1 MAAVRHVVVGG
12 VGASLSLDDIARVAR
27 GEEVVIDTAA
37 AERIKKESPA
47 PSKGASSVPT
57 PSNEPSEVPTLTGE
71 VPVTDAG
78 MTVSLTGEQTRA
90 AVLARLMSLVNGHSK
105 VSPPH
110 QRFMASLIPKSNQ
123 THNAYAPSNTT
134 LQVGRNSAACDNQLA
149 RDSSLRHHLTTEPTA
164 HSFLCHN
171 SPYYKAQ
178 AKRKNG
184 K

>member
-47 PSKGASSVPT
+47 PSKGAPSVPT

-78 MTVSLTGEQTRA
+78 TTVSLSGEQTRA

-110 QRFMASLIPKSNQ
+110 QRLMASLIPKSKIRR
-123 THNAYAPSNTT
+123 TSPLPH
-134 LQVGRNSAACDNQLA
+134 LVQLYQWVA
-149 RDSSLRHHLTTEPTA
+149 ILLLAIYRSSEIPH
-164 HSFLCHN
+164 
-171 SPYYKAQ
+171 
-178 AKRKNG
+178 
-184 K
+184 